1 MSTAETKYTT
11 KQGDT
16 VDYICW
22 KHYGSE
28 RGGTTEA
35 VLESNMGLAARGA
48 VFPAGIR
55 IKLPAITLPVATE
68 KAIELWD

>member
-1 MSTAETKYTT
+1 MSEAETQYTT

-35 VLESNMGLAARGA
+35 VLEANMGLAARGA
-48 VFPAGIR
+48 VLPAGIR

-68 KAIELWD
+68 KSIELWD